1 MLYEKPVARCC
12 FILLYQLANCIYI
25 YTNGIREKLCLDTRS
40 WKSNFASEVVWALIS
55 LYLCVC
61 GLSLFAVYGYH
72 LKINANAT
80 ASVIFM
86 KTPHIA

>member
-1 MLYEKPVARCC
+1 MEYGK
-12 FILLYQLANCIYI
+12 
-25 YTNGIREKLCLDTRS
+25 
-40 WKSNFASEVVWALIS
+40 NFASIHEVGNLILPRKSYGFSFLS
-55 LYLCVC
+55 LPGVC